1 MSVRKIET
9 ELSLSG
15 EKQFNDQ
22 MKAVNS
28 NLKTLRSEMALV
40 ADDYK
45 GMANSTEA
53 LTEKQKILQ
62 EQYGQQKEKVEAL
75 EKMLKRSRELYGD
88 NSSQVD
94 RYHQQLNEAKIQLN
108 KFSRELEDTNRYLS
122 EAEKSAD
129 GCARSIDEWGKE
141 VKDSAGDLD
150 DLGEAI
156 GGEGGGGLLGSF
168 GKLKGFLVGGAVVGA
183 VKGVADA
190 VVDLVDST
198 EEYRKIMGTLET
210 SSAQAGYSV
219 EQTEAAYK
227 RLYEVLGDSQ
237 SAATTVAN
245 LQAIGLDQENL
256 IEIIDLCTGAWA
268 TYGDSIPIDSLA
280 ESVNETIQAGK
291 VTGVFADA
299 LNWAGTNEDEFNE
312 KLAETEDKSE
322 RARIV
327 LDELKR
333 QGLDQTAQAWRDNN
347 EAIVNMHQ
355 AQDEWERATGKL
367 GEALAPAVAYI
378 RGEFASALNWV
389 ADTVTKAI
397 GLIDQLNQKE
407 IGTNLP
413 STQPGNYSNITG
425 KYYDPDE
432 EYYGMSNSYLDAIK
446 NGKQHAGGLSYVPY
460 DGYLALLHRG
470 ERVLTAGQAAVSR
483 GGAASAPASSAG
495 GMQVIELHTT
505 VELDRRAVGE
515 SVTRY
520 QMEQERAGR

>member
-129 GCARSIDEWGKE
+129 GAASSIDEFGRQ
-141 VKDSAGDLD
+141 VKGAESDLD
-150 DLGEAI
+150 GAEGSRGGIKGLVGTLGEMK
-156 GGEGGGGLLGSF
+156 GL
-168 GKLKGFLVGGAVVGA
+168 LVGGAIAGGLKEIGEAVWDIAHAGA
-183 VKGVADA
+183 AYADEVLTMSSVTGISTDELQEYMYMA
-190 VVDLVDST
+190 DLVDVSVET
-198 EEYRKIMGTLET
+198 ITGSLTKLTRNMENARDGTGEQAEAFQRLGIEVVNSDGTLRD
-210 SSAQAGYSV
+210 AQEV
-219 EQTEAAYK
+219 F
-227 RLYEVLGDSQ
+227 YEV
-237 SAATTVAN
+237 
-245 LQAIGLDQENL
+245 
-256 IEIIDLCTGAWA
+256 
-268 TYGDSIPIDSLA
+268 
-280 ESVNETIQAGK
+280 IQ
-291 VTGVFADA
+291 
-299 LNWAGTNEDEFNE
+299 
-312 KLAETEDKSE
+312 
-322 RARIV
+322 
-327 LDELKR
+327 
-333 QGLDQTAQAWRDNN
+333 
-347 EAIVNMHQ
+347 
-355 AQDEWERATGKL
+355 KL
-367 GEALAPAVAYI
+367 GEMTNETERDATSMEILGRSAQDLNPIIEAGSEKIDEFRQEAHDMDAVLSEETLGTLGDVQDAFDRLDQKAEASKNKLAIAFAPAIIKICEDLSIA
-378 RGEFASALNWV
+378 W
-389 ADTVTKAI
+389 DKVTDAVIKAW
-397 GLIDQLNQKE
+397 DWMTKTE
-407 IGTNLP
+407 IKGPTY
-413 STQPGNYSNITG
+413 GYSNITG

-495 GMQVIELHTT
+495 GTQVIELHTT